1 MYLVI
6 IGWLYVTVLMAVAEA
21 QAPNGTVL
29 GAIVTFV
36 FYGLLP
42 MGILGYIL
50 GTPGRKRA
58 LRARA
63 AAQAAQRA
71 EAARQATAPGPHAA
85 APAVPPSAAGGAV
98 DPDASGEPAAAAQP
112 RGVAPVRE
120 EP

>member
-58 LRARA
+58 LRARQ
-63 AAQAAQRA
+63 AQAAEQARA
-71 EAARQATAPGPHAA
+71 TQAAGPAPAGSPAGAAVDPHAGGEPPAA
-85 APAVPPSAAGGAV
+85 APDGGAL
-98 DPDASGEPAAAAQP
+98 
-112 RGVAPVRE
+112 PVRK